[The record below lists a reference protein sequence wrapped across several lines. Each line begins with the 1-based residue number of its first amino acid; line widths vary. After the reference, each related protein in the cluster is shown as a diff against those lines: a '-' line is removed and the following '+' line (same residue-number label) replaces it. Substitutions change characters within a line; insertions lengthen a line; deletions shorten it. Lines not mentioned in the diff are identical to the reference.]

1 MSLSANNFTAYMSEK
16 VSVTRWD
23 RFWRYFVLLL
33 LIYPAVK
40 GSDQLFDHPGDTV
53 RHSFLSFGVALLIPA
68 IGYWRERYGDRFEKG
83 FILFLILVT
92 LVLLAVIVWHEVER
106 HWRSSLSQS
115 NSTVAN
121 VSRSNSEP
129 TTNSQRLTL

>member
-53 RHSFLSFGVALLIPA
+53 RHSFLSFGVALLIP
-68 IGYWRERYGDRFEKG
+68 DRFEKG

-115 NSTVAN
+115 NSTLQMSAEVIQ
-121 VSRSNSEP
+121 
-129 TTNSQRLTL
+129 SQRPTAKD